1 MKAANSHLKPEQPS
15 LISVLPTSPSCSA
28 NDPTIQIT
36 RSRHERR
43 YRNCV
48 FTRWDDPLQVNLTA
62 CDSQNGGE
70 VNAVG
75 VIGCLVGNTN
85 LFIIFGAYLA
95 LNFVS

>member
-1 MKAANSHLKPEQPS
+1 M
-15 LISVLPTSPSCSA
+15 
-28 NDPTIQIT
+28 
-36 RSRHERR
+36 
-43 YRNCV
+43 
-48 FTRWDDPLQVNLTA
+48 NLTA